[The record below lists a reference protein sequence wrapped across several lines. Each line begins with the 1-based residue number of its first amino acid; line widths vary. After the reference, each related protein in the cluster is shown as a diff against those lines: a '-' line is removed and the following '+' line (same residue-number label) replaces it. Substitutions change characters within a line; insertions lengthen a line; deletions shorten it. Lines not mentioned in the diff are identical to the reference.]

1 MNVQIIKAELKREE
15 DKSYVGRTVFTLDNH
30 KSPYEITFFSKRGSE
45 WDYSFSF
52 AYEPGSEEQFLEIDT
67 LLENDDDLFN
77 QLLDAALDTQDIQE
91 EE

>member
-52 AYEPGSEEQFLEIDT
+52 AGEPGSEEQFLEIDT